1 MRPSG
6 DYATYRGREYQVV
19 AAGDDGDGFEY
30 VGLRLQEGDDPGRF
44 DVVVERL
51 PGRRMAKVSPT
62 DLERYERVVTTGIV
76 DGAEVTLHS
85 DSDPVACYTL
95 AGAQWADAHGF
106 SGSQHDGWSGHVARA
121 DIMDV
126 SERVKDLRP
135 HAEAGGGR

>member
-1 MRPSG
+1 
-6 DYATYRGREYQVV
+6 VV

-30 VGLRLQEGDDPGRF
+30 VGLRLHDGNDAGQF

-51 PGRRMAKVSPT
+51 PGRRMAKVSPA

-95 AGAQWADAHGF
+95 AGPQWAEAHGF
-106 SGSQHDGWSGHVARA
+106 SGSQHDGWSGHVARGE
-121 DIMDV
+121 ITHV

-135 HAEAGGGR
+135 RAEAGGGR